1 MAAQNA
7 ENVVVWDGKGALK
20 VMGNATIR

>member
-7 ENVVVWDGKGALK
+7 EIGVAWGGYGELK
-20 VMGNATIR
+20 VMGNVIIR

>member
-1 MAAQNA
+1 MAVQNA
-7 ENVVVWDGKGALK
+7 ENGMVWDGQGALK

>member
-1 MAAQNA
+1 MALQNA
-7 ENVVVWDGKGALK
+7 ENVVVWGDYGALK

>member
-1 MAAQNA
+1 MAVQNA

-20 VMGNATIR
+20 VMGNATIQ